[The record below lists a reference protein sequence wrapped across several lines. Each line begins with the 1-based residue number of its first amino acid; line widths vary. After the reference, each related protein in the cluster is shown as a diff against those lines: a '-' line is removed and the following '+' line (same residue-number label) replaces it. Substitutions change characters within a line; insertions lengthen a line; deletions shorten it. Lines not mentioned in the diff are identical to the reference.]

1 MESFLEQYS
10 LLMYNK
16 IYFRSLSNFT
26 YYVRDLNALEYNSFI
41 PLLGLILL
49 GVVPNLIIPLLLY
62 TLTFQVSL

>member
-1 MESFLEQYS
+1 MEQYS

-41 PLLGLILL
+41 PLLGLILFL

-62 TLTFQVSL
+62 TLKFQVSL